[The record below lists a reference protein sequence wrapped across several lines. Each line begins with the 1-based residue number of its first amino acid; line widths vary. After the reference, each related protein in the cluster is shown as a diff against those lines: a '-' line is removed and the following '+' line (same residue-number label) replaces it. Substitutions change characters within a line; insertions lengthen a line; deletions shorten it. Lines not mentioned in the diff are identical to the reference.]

1 MKVFQTIWTGLL
13 GFVLGIP
20 GTWAQNIPKFTG
32 ERVLDVAGLLRPD
45 TKAYLNDILKAHED
59 STSNQVM
66 VLVVKSLE
74 GYDVET
80 YATKAFR
87 TYQLGQKDKNNGV
100 LILIAVDDRTV
111 RIETGY
117 GLEGALP
124 DALCGRIIEHEMVPY
139 FREGNYDGGVIM
151 GVHAVLR
158 AIAGEYEANP
168 REKSLPISPWF
179 IAIALIV
186 VGALLL
192 LLSDKAMGGTTR
204 GGGWWLPYG
213 GFRYFGGGSFWGS
226 GGGGGFFGGGGSSGG
241 GGASGRW

>member
-1 MKVFQTIWTGLL
+1 MRVLQTILTVLL
-13 GFVLGIP
+13 GCVLEMSSI
-20 GTWAQNIPKFTG
+20 WAQNIPKFTG
-32 ERVLDVAGLLRPD
+32 ERVLDVAGLLRPE

-66 VLVVKSLE
+66 VLVVKSLD
-74 GYDVET
+74 GYDIET
-80 YATKAFR
+80 YATKALR

-100 LILIAVDDRTV
+100 LILISVDDRAV

-124 DALCGRIIEHEMVPY
+124 DALCGRIIENEMVPS

-151 GVHAVLR
+151 GVHAVLQ
-158 AIAGEYEANP
+158 AIAGEYKANP
-168 REKSLPISPWF
+168 KGTSLPLSPWV
-179 IAIALIV
+179 IALALIV
-186 VGALLL
+186 VGYLLSF
-192 LLSDKAMGGTTR
+192 LSDKAMGKTTR

-213 GFRYFGGGSFWGS
+213 GFRYYGGGSSWS
-226 GGGGGFFGGGGSSGG
+226 GGGGGGFLGGGGSSGG